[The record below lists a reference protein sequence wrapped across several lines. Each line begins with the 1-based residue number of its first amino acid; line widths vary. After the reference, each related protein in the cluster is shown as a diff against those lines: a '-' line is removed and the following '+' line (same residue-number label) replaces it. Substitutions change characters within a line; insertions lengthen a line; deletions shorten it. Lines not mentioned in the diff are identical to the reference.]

1 MSTVKERKSESS
13 ISQTTAR
20 SLRHILSTGMSFIDT
35 SINNLSG
42 TKPDRSQAKKIYD
55 IGAAKLRSAIADL
68 DRYSSAESEAKDLGY
83 NGTIEEIYTSSNEQV
98 AAWTRRFE
106 SHVHELNIFPSF
118 ENSCP
123 VSATRAQTVGVLWHE
138 FSSFM
143 PWFLCQAAAMVTTNE
158 KRHYVIQTA
167 FEELGMRNSKE
178 IHPDMFWEA
187 AKSVGVD
194 DSTRE
199 SVGKSKEAIEVLGF
213 LKNTLLQYKTDEEI
227 LGILL
232 GLEIPAVEN
241 IETVFRSLAHN
252 EIALAKLEENKFFRL
267 HRQIEI
273 EHVRLT
279 VSNFLRFCPNEDQQ
293 HRFVS
298 GFFDGLKFWS
308 NFWSTAASLNRS
320 FIEGGIDEHTV

>member
-1 MSTVKERKSESS
+1 MSTVQDRKKESS

-35 SINNLSG
+35 SINNLASN
-42 TKPDRSQAKKIYD
+42 KPDRNQAKKIYD
-55 IGAAKLRSAIADL
+55 IGAAKMRSAIADL
-68 DRYSSAESEAKDLGY
+68 DRYSATESEAKNLGY

-98 AAWTRRFE
+98 AEWTKRFE
-106 SHVHELNIFPSF
+106 GHVQELNIFPNF
-118 ENSCP
+118 EAACP
-123 VSATRAQTVGVLWHE
+123 VSVTRAQTVGVLWHE

-143 PWFLCQAAAMVTTNE
+143 PWFLCQAAAMVSSNE

-167 FEELGMRNSKE
+167 FEELGMRDSKE

-187 AKSVGVD
+187 ARSVGVNE
-194 DSTRE
+194 STRE
-199 SVGKSKEAIEVLGF
+199 SIGKSKEAIAVLEF
-213 LKNTLLQYKTDEEI
+213 LKNTLLQYKSDEEV

-252 EIALAKLEENKFFRL
+252 GEAIRKLEEHKFFRL

-293 HRFVS
+293 QRFVA
-298 GFFDGLKFWS
+298 GFFDGLNFWS
-308 NFWSTAASLNRS
+308 KFWSTAALLHHS
-320 FIEGGIDEHTV
+320 FLEGECR